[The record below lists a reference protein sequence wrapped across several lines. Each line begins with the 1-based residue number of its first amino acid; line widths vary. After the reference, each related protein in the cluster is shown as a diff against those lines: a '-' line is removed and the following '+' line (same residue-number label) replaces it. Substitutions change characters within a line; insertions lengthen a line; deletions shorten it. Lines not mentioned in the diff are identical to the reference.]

1 MDIYATALD
10 ADSANQGRIEK
21 EAVHSLPWQGNGLV
35 LNISIRNTD
44 KTESQ
49 TVKIVGSIDYFTGLG
64 VGASGRALGPNKE
77 AQFLP
82 RLCGLANSTRAILAG
97 QTSGHLA
104 NSTLAGLVPYFGA
117 RSPAAI
123 PSWSNSVGLNS
134 PYPMQDEVNT
144 EPSCVGVCGVDHY
157 DQAARTH
164 TRIHTHA
171 RRSLLACQ
179 RR

>member
-1 MDIYATALD
+1 M
-10 ADSANQGRIEK
+10 
-21 EAVHSLPWQGNGLV
+21 HSLPWQGNGLV

-64 VGASGRALGPNKE
+64 VGASGRALGPNKK

-134 PYPMQDEVNT
+134 PYPMQGEVNT
-144 EPSCVGVCGVDHY
+144 EPSCVCVRVLEYVGLITMTKLHAHIHAYTLMHVGPCSRVS
-157 DQAARTH
+157 AANLRASVAGH
-164 TRIHTHA
+164 RG
-171 RRSLLACQ
+171 RG
-179 RR
+179 